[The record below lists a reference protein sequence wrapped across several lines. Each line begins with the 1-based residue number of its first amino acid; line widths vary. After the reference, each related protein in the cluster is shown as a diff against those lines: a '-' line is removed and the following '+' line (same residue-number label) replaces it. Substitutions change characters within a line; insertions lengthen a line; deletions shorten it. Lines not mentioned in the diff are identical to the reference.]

1 MPPPPRP
8 GSAAAPAAE
17 ARSDRGSPA
26 RPASALKSLLA
37 GGSALL
43 AAPLVT
49 ALTLIDRDAGFAVL
63 HRWARWFLDCFG
75 IEVRVEDASATPD
88 DPGPSKAAS
97 DAPAGPDAHAGC
109 VFVLLNQTSLLDG
122 PIGIAAIP
130 GPFRAIVNVEFLL
143 LPGLGWLTASFAI
156 PIIRQ
161 WPAQARRALAGAVK
175 HLERGG
181 QVWLSIEGRR
191 SMDGQPGAFKKGP
204 AVLAIAAQ
212 APIVP
217 VWIEGG
223 RAALP
228 FGHLRPRPGQIT
240 VRLLPRIETRGLRY
254 EDRHTVVALLQR
266 RADEQRRRSSSP
278 PSS

>member
-8 GSAAAPAAE
+8 GSAAALAAE
-17 ARSDRGSPA
+17 TRSDRGSPA
-26 RPASALKSLLA
+26 RPASALRSLLA
-37 GGSALL
+37 GGSTLL

-49 ALTLIDRDAGFAVL
+49 ALTLADRDAGFAAL
-63 HRWARWFLDCFG
+63 RRWTRWFLDCFG

-88 DPGPSKAAS
+88 GPGRAENG
-97 DAPAGPDAHAGC
+97 APAGPDAHAGC

-143 LPGLGWLTASFAI
+143 LPGLGWLSASFAI

-191 SMDGQPGAFKKGP
+191 SKDGQPGAFKKGP
-204 AVLAIAAQ
+204 AVLALAAQ

-217 VWIEGG
+217 VWIEGST
-223 RAALP
+223 LP

-240 VRLLPRIETRGLRY
+240 VRLLSRIETRGLRY
-254 EDRHTVVALLQR
+254 EDRHAVVALLQH
-266 RADEQRRRSSSP
+266 RADEQRRQSSSP

>member
-8 GSAAAPAAE
+8 GSAAALAAE

-26 RPASALKSLLA
+26 RPASALRSLLA

-49 ALTLIDRDAGFAVL
+49 ALTLADRDAGFAVL
-63 HRWARWFLDCFG
+63 RRWARWFLDCLG
-75 IEVRVEDASATPD
+75 IEVRVEDTSATPD
-88 DPGPSKAAS
+88 GP
-97 DAPAGPDAHAGC
+97 DRGENGAPAGPDAHAGC

-143 LPGLGWLTASFAI
+143 LPGLGWLSASFAI
-156 PIIRQ
+156 PIVRQ

-181 QVWLSIEGRR
+181 NVWLSIEGRR
-191 SMDGQPGAFKKGP
+191 SKDGQPGAFKKGP

-212 APIVP
+212 ALIVP

-254 EDRHTVVALLQR
+254 EDRHALVELLQR
-266 RADEQRRRSSSP
+266 VADEQRLRPSP
-278 PSS
+278 SPSS